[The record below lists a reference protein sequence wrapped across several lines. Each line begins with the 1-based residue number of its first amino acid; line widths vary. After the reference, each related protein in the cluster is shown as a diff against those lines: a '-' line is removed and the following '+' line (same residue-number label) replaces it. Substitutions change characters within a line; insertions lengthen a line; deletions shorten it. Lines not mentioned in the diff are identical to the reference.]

1 VFNKVLV
8 ANRGEIALRILRAC
22 QSEGVRSVVVH
33 SEADREAPWLDEA
46 DETVCVG
53 PGPSPGSYLNQDAIL
68 QAAEQTDCQ
77 ALHPGY
83 GFLAENARFAA
94 RCEQQGI
101 RFIGPTAGAIRMMG
115 DKAAAKKMMAAG
127 GVPTIPGSDGV
138 VPDVDRA
145 VTLADEIGYP
155 VLLKASAGGGGR
167 GMRFCADTD
176 GVRRGFVEASL
187 EAEKAFGDPSLYLEK
202 FIVGGRHVEFQVLC
216 DAFGS
221 AVHLGERECSMQR
234 QHQKLVEEAPS
245 PVVDAATRR
254 EMGERV
260 ARAVAAVGYR
270 NAGTVE
276 FLREPD
282 GHFYFMEMNT
292 RLQVE
297 HPVTEMLTG
306 VDIVVEQ
313 LRIAAN
319 RPLGLRQD
327 EIRFDGHSIEFRIN
341 AEDPDNGFR
350 PDPGQIA
357 KFRSPTAKGSGV
369 VVRWDSAIREGYR
382 IPPYYDSM
390 IGKLIVRGPDRDAA
404 LAGARQALN
413 SLGVDGLRTTIP
425 LHLRVLDDP
434 GFRSGRYDVNYLE
447 QSGLV
452 GKESDPA

>member
-1 VFNKVLV
+1 
-8 ANRGEIALRILRAC
+8 
-22 QSEGVRSVVVH
+22 
-33 SEADREAPWLDEA
+33 
-46 DETVCVG
+46 
-53 PGPSPGSYLNQDAIL
+53 
-68 QAAEQTDCQ
+68 
-77 ALHPGY
+77 
-83 GFLAENARFAA
+83 
-94 RCEQQGI
+94 
-101 RFIGPTAGAIRMMG
+101 
-115 DKAAAKKMMAAG
+115 
-127 GVPTIPGSDGV
+127 
-138 VPDVDRA
+138 
-145 VTLADEIGYP
+145 
-155 VLLKASAGGGGR
+155 
-167 GMRFCADTD
+167 MRFCADAD

-187 EAEKAFGDPSLYLEK
+187 EAEKSFGDAALYLEK

-216 DAFGS
+216 DAFGT
-221 AVHLGERECSMQR
+221 AIHLGERECSIQR

-245 PVVDAATRR
+245 PVVDEETRK

-282 GHFYFMEMNT
+282 GQFYFMEMNT

-306 VDIVVEQ
+306 IDIVAEQ

-319 RPLGLRQD
+319 RPLGLRQED
-327 EIRFDGHSIEFRIN
+327 VHFGGHSIEFRIN
-341 AEDPDNGFR
+341 AEDPDNGFK
-350 PDPGQIA
+350 PDPGQIS
-357 KFRSPTAKGSGV
+357 KFRAPEANASGV

-390 IGKLIVRGPDRDAA
+390 IGKLIVLGPDRDAA
-404 LAGARQALN
+404 LEGARQALK

-452 GKESDPA
+452 GDDSGPA